1 MRLESEHQ
9 TVHPF
14 DRLVAAVV
22 GNPRTYPLEHRLFN
36 TISLLNGVSNL
47 VGSLFIVGRRNYAF
61 LLLLTLTT
69 GALFLVFYYFSRFR
83 HLYRPLYWPFVLL
96 IAAFLFINALR
107 NAGSMG
113 GAHYYF
119 IPALVIAVVLSRRR
133 RDTVLAI
140 LLFAAATVALL
151 LIENRRP
158 DWINAFASAG
168 ERQVDILTS
177 FLFVQVFTA
186 VLVMIL

>member
-1 MRLESEHQ
+1 MRLGNDTRMPQ
-9 TVHPF
+9 QL
-14 DRLVAAVV
+14 DRLVAAVA
-22 GNPRTYPLEHRLFN
+22 GNPRTYSLEHRLFN

-47 VGSLFIVGRRNYAF
+47 VGALFIVDRRDYTF

-69 GALFLVFYYFSRFR
+69 GALFLAFYYLSRFR

-96 IAAFLFINALR
+96 IAAFLFLNALR

-133 RDTVLAI
+133 RDTVLAT

-151 LIENRRP
+151 LIEYRYP
-158 DWINAFASAG
+158 EWVIGYAG
-168 ERQVDILTS
+168 ANERLVDILS
-177 FLFVQVFTA
+177 SL
-186 VLVMIL
+186 